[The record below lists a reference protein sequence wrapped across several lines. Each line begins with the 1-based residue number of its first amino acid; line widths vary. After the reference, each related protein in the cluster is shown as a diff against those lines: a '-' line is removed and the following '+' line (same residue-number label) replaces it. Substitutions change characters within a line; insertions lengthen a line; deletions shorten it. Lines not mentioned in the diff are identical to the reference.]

1 MNTLDKPV
9 AVIILNWNGAK
20 LLQQFLPSVIAN
32 TDPNLARII
41 VADNGST
48 DDSIKVLNEQFQD
61 VEVFIFDKNYGFAG
75 GYNKAIEMVDNKY
88 VVLLNSDVETPERWL
103 NPLYDFMET
112 HPHVGAVQPKILSY
126 KDKTK
131 FEHAG
136 AAGGLI
142 DINGFPYC
150 RGRVFNS
157 VETDYGQYDAAPSSI
172 FWATGAAM
180 FVRRDAYI
188 KAGGLDNEFFA
199 HMEEIDLCWRMQLLG
214 YRIFAVPES
223 KIYHLGGGSLDYK
236 NPRKTYLNFR
246 NNLLMMYKNLPDRTR
261 SRKLFVRRLLDTLAW
276 LMYVVKFDFKNA
288 KAIFKAHRDFAK
300 MKHNYTVH
308 PEVDLLETMNPR
320 CNILTEHYIFHNR

>member
-1 MNTLDKPV
+1 MNATEKPI

-20 LLQQFLPSVIAN
+20 LLQEFLPSVTAN
-32 TDPNLARII
+32 TDPELARII

-48 DDSIKVLNEQFQD
+48 DNSLKVLREQFKD
-61 VEVFIFDKNYGFAG
+61 VEVFTFDKNYGFAG

-88 VVLLNSDVETPERWL
+88 VVLLNSDVETPEQWL
-103 NPLYDFMET
+103 NPLYDFMES

-142 DINGFPYC
+142 DIHGFPYC

-172 FWATGAAM
+172 FWASGAAM
-180 FVRRDAYI
+180 TVRRDAYI

-223 KIYHLGGGSLDYK
+223 TVYHLGGGSLDYK

-246 NNLLMMYKNLPDRTR
+246 NNLLM
-261 SRKLFVRRLLDTLAW
+261 
-276 LMYVVKFDFKNA
+276 
-288 KAIFKAHRDFAK
+288 
-300 MKHNYTVH
+300 
-308 PEVDLLETMNPR
+308 
-320 CNILTEHYIFHNR
+320 

>member
-48 DDSIKVLNEQFQD
+48 DDSIKVLNEQFKD

-142 DINGFPYC
+142 DINGFP
-150 RGRVFNS
+150 
-157 VETDYGQYDAAPSSI
+157 
-172 FWATGAAM
+172 
-180 FVRRDAYI
+180 
-188 KAGGLDNEFFA
+188 
-199 HMEEIDLCWRMQLLG
+199 
-214 YRIFAVPES
+214 
-223 KIYHLGGGSLDYK
+223 
-236 NPRKTYLNFR
+236 
-246 NNLLMMYKNLPDRTR
+246 
-261 SRKLFVRRLLDTLAW
+261 
-276 LMYVVKFDFKNA
+276 
-288 KAIFKAHRDFAK
+288 
-300 MKHNYTVH
+300 
-308 PEVDLLETMNPR
+308 
-320 CNILTEHYIFHNR
+320 